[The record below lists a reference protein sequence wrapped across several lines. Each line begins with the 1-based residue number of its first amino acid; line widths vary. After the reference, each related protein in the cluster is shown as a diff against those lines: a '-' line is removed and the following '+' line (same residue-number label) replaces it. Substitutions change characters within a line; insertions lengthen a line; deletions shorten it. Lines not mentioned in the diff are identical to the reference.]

1 MSSEEEEVEQEEV
14 VMRNIEDPVKPFKS
28 YGFLNGYP
36 DDTMPGN
43 PTEHL
48 SIFEVIRAADTGLPL
63 KHNQSTYTYM
73 YNIVERVYGEEY
85 SAETNVTIRED
96 INLHVDAFL
105 EINRKSETGPY
116 HNSEREEVIPRQLLS
131 YIMYRS
137 DRKGRSIQAWIGYAL
152 QTFLN
157 KSSDE
162 IKTQTTSSKRFY
174 DSNPGLRF
182 TPRKRK
188 RKPLEL

>member
-1 MSSEEEEVEQEEV
+1 MSSEEEEEV
-14 VMRNIEDPVKPFKS
+14 VMQNIKDPVKPFKS

-43 PTEHL
+43 PTEYL

-63 KHNQSTYTYM
+63 KHNQSTYNYM

-105 EINRKSETGPY
+105 EINRKSKTGPY
-116 HNSEREEVIPRQLLS
+116 HNSERKEIIPCQLLS

-137 DRKGRSIQAWIGYAL
+137 DRKGRSIQARIGYAL

-157 KSSDE
+157 KSADE
-162 IKTQTTSSKRFY
+162 IRTQTTSSKRFY
-174 DSNPGLRF
+174 DSNPGSRF

-188 RKPLEL
+188 RRPIEV